1 MADALKIEIDAD
13 TRSAIANL
21 LALAKATDTATESA
35 GKLGKAQKELEE
47 KQAKVKEL
55 FAKGFS
61 DDLPEKAK
69 SASAAFALFGD
80 KSLTAGERSKAL
92 FAGLSIGKS
101 VVAGYAGAVVG
112 AAQSLLEM
120 EGAARQAEAR
130 LEQQHEVVAALGTS
144 MAAVTRATGGAAS
157 ASDAFAARTA
167 LLNAGL
173 RASDEQLAA
182 VVEGARRHRDAGES
196 NADSITRLVAVING
210 EAAAQERL
218 GIVTRTGADAQERLR
233 EVTARLAAEQRGQAT
248 AAETATERA
257 ARLERQTTSG
267 KDAFISLISF
277 LNPLRGTLE
286 LAGQASDALAGH
298 FGRVTPPVRA
308 LGTELDQVKDRI
320 RAAANAEN
328 DAASAAQNLKTKNDA
343 AHGSF
348 EQLTAAALA
357 TRTAMRELARA
368 QATVSFDALAG
379 ETHEG
384 AVDRNVS
391 AGARAFELQQ
401 RRRRTERQTRA
412 RLMRER
418 GLNRTQANNALGLSE
433 TAGDTSWLD
442 QIDSLNE
449 IVRGEN
455 DVGDT
460 NMSELG
466 YSRASRADLDDSI
479 GYAGAAID
487 GENTQNLRRRPGES
501 LSAFRTRRLAA
512 IRADQQG
519 ETAGF
524 RGKRGE
530 RAAFDRQQLVAT
542 EDALDAKRL
551 DGQNAGA
558 QSEMDLAAAL
568 AESEVGKSQA
578 RADMNATSVARQRL
592 EDPGTQLRDAFL
604 PAALETQTAAEKM
617 AEGVSGAFA
626 TMTGAVKSH
635 VAALIEGRET
645 AGQAML
651 GIAHDTL
658 LALATEAA
666 GRSLM
671 SLGGALAATAVG
683 SPTAPLL
690 YASAAAYAGVAAL
703 AGAGAAATGAAMAGA
718 APAASASR
726 TPPAAASAGGSG
738 RGSSEGTAITIN
750 VNGTV
755 MDREGTADS
764 IRELLND
771 SLSRGGVLRAA

>member
-1 MADALKIEIDAD
+1 MADALKIQIDAD

-21 LALAKATDTATESA
+21 VALSKATDGATEAA

-47 KQAKVKEL
+47 KQGKVKEL

-69 SASAAFALFGD
+69 SASAAFKLFGD
-80 KSLTAGERSKAL
+80 TTLTTGERSKAL

-101 VVAGYAGAVVG
+101 VVAGYAGAVTG

-144 MAAVTRATGGAAS
+144 MGAVTRATGGAAS
-157 ASDAFAARTA
+157 ASDAWAARTA

-182 VVEGARRHRDAGES
+182 VVEGARRHREAGES

-233 EVTARLAAEQRGQAT
+233 EVTTRLAAEQRSQA
-248 AAETATERA
+248 ASAETATERA
-257 ARLERQTTSG
+257 ARLERQTQSG
-267 KDAFISLISF
+267 KDAFISLISY

-298 FGRVTPPVRA
+298 FGRVTPASRA
-308 LGTELDQVKDRI
+308 LGTELDQVKERI
-320 RAAANAEN
+320 RAASNAQN
-328 DAASAAQNLKTKNDA
+328 DANSAIDA
-343 AHGSF
+343 AKAKTDAAAAAMRAYEATLEAGRVAMKHF
-348 EQLTAAALA
+348 QQQTAA
-357 TRTAMRELARA
+357 
-368 QATVSFDALAG
+368 VSFAALPG
-379 ETHEG
+379 ETHE
-384 AVDRNVS
+384 AAIQRNVA
-391 AGARAFELQQ
+391 AGRRAMEAQI
-401 RRRRTERQTRA
+401 RTRA
-412 RLMRER
+412 LGNEVRTRLLADRE
-418 GLNRTQANNALGLSE
+418 GNRADVNAALGLSDPSSSSSRTE
-433 TAGDTSWLD
+433 PKWVTAQGNADAYREAERLA
-442 QIDSLNE
+442 QIE
-449 IVRGEN
+449 
-455 DVGDT
+455 
-460 NMSELG
+460 
-466 YSRASRADLDDSI
+466 
-479 GYAGAAID
+479 
-487 GENTQNLRRRPGES
+487 
-501 LSAFRTRRLAA
+501 RRLTAQGQVDANEEAA
-512 IRADQQG
+512 RQ
-519 ETAGF
+519 AGIE
-524 RGKRGE
+524 KTNAA
-530 RAAFDRQQLVAT
+530 AAFARQRAVAN
-542 EDALDAKRL
+542 ED
-551 DGQNAGA
+551 
-558 QSEMDLAAAL
+558 AL
-568 AESEVGKSQA
+568 AESAIGKAQA
-578 RADMNATSVARQRL
+578 QADMNASGVARQRL

-658 LALATEAA
+658 LALATEAV

-671 SLGGALAATAVG
+671 SLGGALAATAIG

-718 APAASASR
+718 APAASAASR